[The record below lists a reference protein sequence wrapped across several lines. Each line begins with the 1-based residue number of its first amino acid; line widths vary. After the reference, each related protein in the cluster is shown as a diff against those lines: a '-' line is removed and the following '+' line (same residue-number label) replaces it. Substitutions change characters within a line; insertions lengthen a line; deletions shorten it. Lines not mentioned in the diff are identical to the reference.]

1 MNKYGKFVGLFRE
14 FYNEDNIKIDEKL
27 SGYVN
32 FKVGGPADILLIP
45 DSIFSIASSIEV
57 NNPDIFCCSFN
68 FGNSN
73 LILPKLFLF
82 KIGVAVFPAINFS
95 LSALY

>member
-45 DSIFSIASSIEV
+45 DSKEQIKEE
-57 NNPDIFCCSFN
+57 
-68 FGNSN
+68 
-73 LILPKLFLF
+73 
-82 KIGVAVFPAINFS
+82 
-95 LSALY
+95 Y

>member
-45 DSIFSIASSIEV
+45 ESKEQIKKSICICKLLMKVEI
-57 NNPDIFCCSFN
+57 
-68 FGNSN
+68 N
-73 LILPKLFLF
+73 LIKEDT
-82 KIGVAVFPAINFS
+82 IHENDI
-95 LSALY
+95 SAQEKTAL

>member
-1 MNKYGKFVGLFRE
+1 MNKYGKFIDLFRE

-45 DSIFSIASSIEV
+45 ES
-57 NNPDIFCCSFN
+57 
-68 FGNSN
+68 
-73 LILPKLFLF
+73 
-82 KIGVAVFPAINFS
+82 
-95 LSALY
+95 